1 MPEFIDVKK
10 LTDEDEI
17 IKALEFNS
25 SLSATI
31 KNKILEIKRLEDIN
45 KSMVFKKEESIL
57 FEEENE
63 KEEDDDLEY
72 LYYYEQIK
80 DADNTL
86 TDVELTKLIYESLPS
101 KSNKNYF
108 NLINRM
114 KIEILKEINSLTEIK
129 ESSLD
134 DEDLLS
140 ESEKLIEF
148 EKKKFKIIE
157 NVGNINSNTEIIT
170 NNKLYFLNTSSG
182 NVYAISDLNKINKE
196 YYESFKEL
204 LSSIKDGTF
213 KCARRLTTTNNK
225 INSISEVKGFK
236 TRVIFDRIGNDS
248 YIILMCAVKKCDFD
262 NGYKKALEGRVLTYR
277 IMQDKILSKKDD
289 EETKKE
295 NEEIEKTLFLKL
307 EGGR

>member
-108 NLINRM
+108 NLINRI
-114 KIEILKEINSLTEIK
+114 KIEILKEINSLIEIK

-157 NVGNINSNTEIIT
+157 NVGNINSNMETIT

-213 KCARRLTTTNNK
+213 KCVRRLTTTNNK